1 MRLRHTDTINGNG
14 YQKGVSFMVDAV
26 DHDPVSGAATVTG
39 EAAKGA
45 LGGIAIAA
53 LAGAAGALLIGGL
66 LTLISPVAITV
77 GWITVPILAAIG
89 TGLAWGVTGGTLGGL
104 FGAAEGVVKVNKQQ
118 HAFDAQMREHQA
130 NIQMAQAMAQPQ
142 ALPQAQPAVAPQPDP
157 QEIYNQGVQA
167 GAQQVISHLQ
177 DVHSQMI
184 AEEQKAQAAQPAPVA
199 AEPQVVHHVVHTAP
213 NDEHF
218 EAVHA
223 SGEIKGA
230 DGEAKGHF
238 TAMVA
243 DKKGSLDLKKI
254 IAAKEAANDPNF
266 SQQRLA

>member
-1 MRLRHTDTINGNG
+1 
-14 YQKGVSFMVDAV
+14 MVQAV

-66 LTLISPVAITV
+66 ITLISPVAVTV
-77 GWITVPILAAIG
+77 GWITVPILAAIS
-89 TGLAWGVTGGTLGGL
+89 TGLAWGATGGTLGGL

-130 NIQMAQAMAQPQ
+130 NIAMAQAMAQPQVIQPQ

-167 GAQQVISHLQ
+167 GAQQVIAHLQ
-177 DVHSQMI
+177 DVHSQMM
-184 AEEQKAQAAQPAPVA
+184 AEEQKAQAAQPVQSAPA
-199 AEPQVVHHVVHTAP
+199 PTANEPQQIVHHHVIHNSP
-213 NDEHF
+213 NNEHF

-223 SGEIKGA
+223 SGEIKDENGK
-230 DGEAKGHF
+230 AKGHF

-254 IAAKEAANDPNF
+254 IAAKEAANEPNF

>member
-1 MRLRHTDTINGNG
+1 
-14 YQKGVSFMVDAV
+14 MVEAV
-26 DHDPVSGAATVTG
+26 DHDAVSGAATVTG

-45 LGGIAIAA
+45 LGGILLAG
-53 LAGAAGALLIGGL
+53 LAGAAAALLVGGIASIIYGS
-66 LTLISPVAITV
+66 LITTGLIA
-77 GWITVPILAAIG
+77 VPILAGIATAAAYG
-89 TGLAWGVTGGTLGGL
+89 ATGGVLGGL
-104 FGAAEGVVKVNKQQ
+104 FGAAEGVVKINKQQ

-130 NIQMAQAMAQPQ
+130 TIQMAQAIAQPQ
-142 ALPQAQPAVAPQPDP
+142 MLAQAPQAAAAPQPDL
-157 QEIYNQGVQA
+157 QAIYNEGVKA
-167 GAQQVISHLQ
+167 GAQQVIAHLQ
-177 DVHSQMI
+177 EVHSQMI
-184 AEEQKAQAAQPAPVA
+184 AEEQNAQAAQAEKPAQPAPSPA
-199 AEPQVVHHVVHTAP
+199 ANEPQQIVHHHVIHNAP

-223 SGEIKGA
+223 SGEIK
-230 DGEAKGHF
+230 DENGEAKGHF